1 MKVRVNLYGTL
12 RQRFPA
18 YRPSEGIE
26 VEVPEG
32 ATVRDLLSLLDI
44 PQSQGAVVIVE
55 GRVLKAEDKL
65 RRGVPVNVLQVIGGG

>member
-65 RRGVPVNVLQVIGGG
+65 RRGVPVNVLQAIGGG

>member
-26 VEVPEG
+26 VDLPEG

-55 GRVLKAEDKL
+55 GRVLKVGDKL
-65 RRGVPVNVLQVIGGG
+65 QRGITVNVLQAMGGG

>member
-26 VEVPEG
+26 VDLPEG

-44 PQSQGAVVIVE
+44 PESQRAVVVVE
-55 GRVLKAEDKL
+55 SRILKAEDKL
-65 RRGVPVNVLQVIGGG
+65 QRGVPVNVLQAMGGG